1 MHLKDNYKILSY
13 LLIFISF
20 SSFFLGF
27 YLDENSAG
35 AGSYLGDWKYAWPNI
50 QLFINQN
57 VYDSIHS
64 ENYLSN
70 RPPLLYILH
79 KLFNPFVETEMGY
92 RRSVFIVSLAT
103 PFLFYFCLKQKFKEI
118 DGLLLFLISSVVLLS
133 PYYRTSAYWGLEEN
147 YSFISLLLSFLFLN
161 YFLLPFSFYDLEFVY
176 SVINLYYYIIN
187 LLESYVQRQIIL
199 LLSKLYFAT

>member
-103 PFLFYFCLKQKFKEI
+103 PFLFYFCLKQKFVKE
-118 DGLLLFLISSVVLLS
+118 DNLLLLLTTDFKIKTNGTITTERIKAVTIG
-133 PYYRTSAYWGLEEN
+133 PNNLNKNKSA
-147 YSFISLLLSFLFLN
+147 
-161 YFLLPFSFYDLEFVY
+161 
-176 SVINLYYYIIN
+176 
-187 LLESYVQRQIIL
+187 
-199 LLSKLYFAT
+199 

>member
-1 MHLKDNYKILSY
+1 MHMKDNYKILSC

-35 AGSYLGDWKYAWPNI
+35 AGSHLGDWIFAWPNI
-50 QLFINQN
+50 QLFISQN

-79 KLFNPFVETEMGY
+79 KLFNPFIETEMGY
-92 RRSVFIVSLAT
+92 RRSVFIVSLAFRF
-103 PFLFYFCLKQKFKEI
+103 FLL
-118 DGLLLFLISSVVLLS
+118 SSVS
-133 PYYRTSAYWGLEEN
+133 E
-147 YSFISLLLSFLFLN
+147 
-161 YFLLPFSFYDLEFVY
+161 
-176 SVINLYYYIIN
+176 
-187 LLESYVQRQIIL
+187 YVKSI
-199 LLSKLYFAT
+199 